1 MDSGFIEA
9 LSQKREKVE
18 DLFEYE
24 GKKIGRG
31 TYGHVYKA
39 KKRSGWVLL
48 KFFIPCEAFVGSL
61 NNESPLFFV
70 EMIRRSMPLSR
81 LKGREYQCRL
91 VEKLL

>member
-48 KFFIPCEAFVGSL
+48 
-61 NNESPLFFV
+61 NLFYT
-70 EMIRRSMPLSR
+70 M
-81 LKGREYQCRL
+81 
-91 VEKLL
+91 